1 MRSSVKH
8 WGRAVKKRLCTCSG
22 HRTEER
28 SAPQNPRTQS
38 RDSSQSN
45 HSQHTKDSRYEVGP
59 RARNMWPSAWSRR
72 ATKGNLGGSNPT
84 PVNPLKLFRNIC
96 LFFPV

>member
-28 SAPQNPRTQS
+28 GGGSPVPPKTPRTQS
-38 RDSSQSN
+38 RVSSQSN
-45 HSQHTKDSRYEVGP
+45 HSQHTKLS
-59 RARNMWPSAWSRR
+59 
-72 ATKGNLGGSNPT
+72 
-84 PVNPLKLFRNIC
+84 I
-96 LFFPV
+96 